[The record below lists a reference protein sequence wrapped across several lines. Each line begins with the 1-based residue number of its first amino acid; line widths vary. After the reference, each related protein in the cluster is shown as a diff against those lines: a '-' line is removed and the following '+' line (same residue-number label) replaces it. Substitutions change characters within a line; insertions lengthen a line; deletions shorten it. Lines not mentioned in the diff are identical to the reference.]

1 MTHGVF
7 TVPVLINGTVQLEF
21 LLDTGASD
29 VVLPADVIRT
39 LIRTGTLSQ
48 EDVIG
53 VNKHVL
59 ADGSRGENLQLRL
72 QEIRIGDRAVRD
84 VTASSAPMQGI
95 PLLGQSFL
103 SRFGSWTIDNRRQVL
118 VLSP

>member
-53 VNKHVL
+53 VSKYVL

-72 QEIRIGDRAVRD
+72 QEVTIGDRTVND
-84 VTASSAPMQGI
+84 VTASSAPMQGV

-103 SRFGSWTIDNRRQVL
+103 ARFGSWAIDNRRQVL